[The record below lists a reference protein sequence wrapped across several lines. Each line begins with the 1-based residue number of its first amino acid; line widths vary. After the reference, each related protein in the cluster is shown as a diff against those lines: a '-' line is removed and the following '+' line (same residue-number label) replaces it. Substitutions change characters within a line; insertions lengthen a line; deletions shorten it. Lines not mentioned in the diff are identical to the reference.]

1 MAFNDIVDEV
11 DRNRLERLQVVRETI
26 INDLTKEGIPSS
38 KDDRAFL
45 LETMKDMDK
54 SVIGKARIKVSDKT
68 ADNLKNASALIAEV
82 LSRHTAPE
90 AGSRLSA
97 PELDPDY
104 KLDDLNIGETD
115 ADNVLDYKG
124 FMPD

>member
-11 DRNRLERLQVVRETI
+11 DRNRLERLQVIRETI
-26 INDLTKEGIPSS
+26 ISDLTKDGIPSN

-45 LETMKDMDK
+45 LETMKDVDK

-68 ADNLKNASALIAEV
+68 ADSLKNASALIAEV

>member
-97 PELDPDY
+97 LELDPDY